1 LEPADGLLHPSPGP
15 TNKPDPVGF
24 IIEARRAVYDA
35 IRGAARCLPAIGI

>member
-1 LEPADGLLHPSPGP
+1 
-15 TNKPDPVGF
+15 VGF